1 MHHYAV
7 LGGMKTFFTRHALF
21 SAQTRHQPLVKLH

>member
-7 LGGMKTFFTRHALF
+7 LGGMKTFLLAMARFLLKRAT
-21 SAQTRHQPLVKLH
+21 PLVKLH

>member
-7 LGGMKTFFTRHALF
+7 LGGMKTFLLAMARFLLKRAT
-21 SAQTRHQPLVKLH
+21 PW